1 MKKTLIAALT
11 TTALSFVALGASAQ
25 TPGDVPAGTYK
36 LDPTHASVVWKVSH
50 LGLSNYT
57 ARFGKLDATLMYDP
71 ADPTKSQL
79 TATVDPAS
87 VKTEYPNAATKD
99 FDKELRDDPR
109 FFKVGQFPE
118 IKFVSTKLEKT
129 GEKTGKMTG
138 DLTFM
143 GQTKPVTLDVT
154 FNGSFKE
161 HPMSK
166 KAALGFS
173 ATGTVK
179 RSAYGMDAMIPF
191 IGDDVTVLIE
201 TEFQRQ

>member
-1 MKKTLIAALT
+1 MKKTLIATLAAA
-11 TTALSFVALGASAQ
+11 ALSLVAIGASAQ
-25 TPGDVPAGTYK
+25 TPSDVPAGTYK
-36 LDPTHASVVWKVSH
+36 LDPTHASVTWRLNH
-50 LGLSNYT
+50 MGLSTYT
-57 ARFGKLDATLMYDP
+57 ARFTKIDATLNYDP

-79 TATVDPAS
+79 TATIDPAS
-87 VKTEYPNAATKD
+87 VRTDYPNPAKD
-99 FDKELRDDPR
+99 FDKELREDQR
-109 FFKVGQFPE
+109 FFKVAQFPE

-129 GEKTGKMTG
+129 GDKTGKMTG

-161 HPMSK
+161 HPLTK
-166 KAALGFS
+166 KPAIGFS

-179 RSAYGMDAMIPF
+179 RSAYGMDALVPF
-191 IGDDVTVLIE
+191 VGDDVALLIE

>member
-1 MKKTLIAALT
+1 MKNTLIATFA
-11 TTALSFVALGASAQ
+11 ASAMAFAALGASAQ
-25 TPGDVPAGTYK
+25 TPNDAPAGTYK

-57 ARFGKLDATLMYDP
+57 ARFGKLDATLTYDP

-154 FNGSFKE
+154 FNGSYKE
-161 HPMSK
+161 HPLSK
-166 KAALGFS
+166 KPAVGFS

-179 RSAYGMDAMIPF
+179 RSAYGMDAMVPF

>member
-1 MKKTLIAALT
+1 MKNTLIATFA
-11 TTALSFVALGASAQ
+11 ASAMAFAALGASAQ
-25 TPGDVPAGTYK
+25 TPNDAPAGTYK
-36 LDPTHASVVWKVSH
+36 LDPNHASVVWKVSH

-57 ARFGKLDATLMYDP
+57 ARFGKLDATLTYDP

-154 FNGSFKE
+154 FNGSYKE
-161 HPMSK
+161 HPLSK
-166 KAALGFS
+166 KPALGFS

-179 RSAYGMDAMIPF
+179 RSTFGMDAMVPF
-191 IGDDVTVLIE
+191 IGDDVTVLVE